1 MKRVNISCFLI
12 ILFLPFLCFG
22 EVYSQE
28 VAQTKIEPILV
39 KLKTGVANKDVS
51 VFKDIISFPLN
62 VSSDIRYASKD
73 GYMRVKTQKIEN
85 IQELQDKFDAVFVPS
100 LVRLINCINS
110 ENLKYNPYKGFSS
123 AYGSIWFLDIRDKVT
138 GIRRFALTSLSTNE
152 KAINKW
158 LSLECKNT

>member
-1 MKRVNISCFLI
+1 MKLVAISCFI
-12 ILFLPFLCFG
+12 ILCISNSCFG

-39 KLKTGVANKDVS
+39 KLKAGVKDKKVS
-51 VFKDIISFPLN
+51 IFDEIISFPLN
-62 VSSDIRYASKD
+62 VSSSERYVSKD
-73 GYMRVKTQKIEN
+73 GYMRVKTKKIQN
-85 IQELQDKFDAVFVPS
+85 PKELQKQFDTVFVPS
-100 LVRLINCINS
+100 LIRLINCINADNM
-110 ENLKYNPYKGFSS
+110 EYNPYKGFSA

-138 GIRRFALTSLSTNE
+138 GTRRFALTSLSTNE